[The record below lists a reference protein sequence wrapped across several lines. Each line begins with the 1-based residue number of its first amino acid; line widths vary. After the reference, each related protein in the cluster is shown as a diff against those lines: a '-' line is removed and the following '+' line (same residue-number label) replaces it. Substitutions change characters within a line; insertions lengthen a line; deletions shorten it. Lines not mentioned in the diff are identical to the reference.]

1 MDNNPYPVTITGVNL
16 SSIAGNG
23 SEYLLDAGLWTACR
37 DSREVMKKKWKERT
51 KIYVHNPDP
60 TRRDLTPQMVG
71 VICEGDKTYGFTVNP
86 RTDLICL
93 QIPEDAVYN
102 DFDSRSKLPFWN
114 DSWYGWRGPMNVAFE
129 YDSSWAFDPKK
140 ETIDDLRK
148 RPGPR
153 ACFLNLMI
161 DSIADFEGI
170 EDGTADYPFIL
181 VDRSI
186 RKKPGCK
193 RRYYDDEA
201 FHAQGRTFE
210 GVWNE
215 RDLIQESST
224 SSMNA
229 VEFLDMLEAIPG
241 TWGFYGFDDEA
252 GREVR
257 KNDDL
262 WEWIDVEIKEF
273 VSVFVCEATEPQVQG
288 V

>member
-1 MDNNPYPVTITGVNL
+1 
-16 SSIAGNG
+16 
-23 SEYLLDAGLWTACR
+23 
-37 DSREVMKKKWKERT
+37 
-51 KIYVHNPDP
+51 
-60 TRRDLTPQMVG
+60 MV
-71 VICEGDKTYGFTVNP
+71 
-86 RTDLICL
+86 
-93 QIPEDAVYN
+93 
-102 DFDSRSKLPFWN
+102 
-114 DSWYGWRGPMNVAFE
+114 
-129 YDSSWAFDPKK
+129 
-140 ETIDDLRK
+140 
-148 RPGPR
+148 
-153 ACFLNLMI
+153 
-161 DSIADFEGI
+161 DSIADFEGL

-193 RRYYDDEA
+193 RYYDDEA
-201 FHAQGRTFE
+201 FHAQDRTFE
-210 GVWNE
+210 SIWNE

-241 TWGFYGFDDEA
+241 AWGSWGFDDEA